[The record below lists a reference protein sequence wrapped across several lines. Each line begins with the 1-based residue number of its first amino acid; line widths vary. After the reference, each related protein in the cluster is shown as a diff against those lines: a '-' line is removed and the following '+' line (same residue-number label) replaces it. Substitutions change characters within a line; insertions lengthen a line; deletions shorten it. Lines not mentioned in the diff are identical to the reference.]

1 MTIASGPERPHLDF
15 AVQRS
20 DSEFKRLFFALGAGD
35 TLRVGPP
42 RGAFILERGR
52 IVMSGSAA
60 ELARSDEVRRAYLG
74 I

>member
-1 MTIASGPERPHLDF
+1 MALEIADR
-15 AVQRS
+15 
-20 DSEFKRLFFALGAGD
+20 
-35 TLRVGPP
+35 
-42 RGAFILERGR
+42 AFILERGR